1 MNESK
6 ELNNEAEVTAATEQ
20 AKEAKAEAKEA
31 KAEAKEAKAEAK
43 EAKKNSEKKF
53 VAPWISLTL
62 IGAELIACAL
72 ILVFLLKGL

>member
-31 KAEAKEAKAEAK
+31 KAEAKEAKK
-43 EAKKNSEKKF
+43 DREKKF

-72 ILVFLLKGL
+72 ILVFLIKGL